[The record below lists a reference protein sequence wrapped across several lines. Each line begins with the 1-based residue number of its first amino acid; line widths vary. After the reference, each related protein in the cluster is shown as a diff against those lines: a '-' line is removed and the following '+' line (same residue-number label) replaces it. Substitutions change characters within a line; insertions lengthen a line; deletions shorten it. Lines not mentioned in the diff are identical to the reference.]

1 MVWIIPFIF
10 VIGIVSWITIASI
23 QKSSKLTSITTG
35 KDEIAQEIEEHP
47 FTLNPIIWIILV
59 ATIFI
64 GIVIVYYAGNF
75 G

>member
-1 MVWIIPFIF
+1 MVWIVPFLF
-10 VIGIVSWITIASI
+10 VFAIVSWITIASI
-23 QKSSKLTSITTG
+23 QKSSKLASITTG
-35 KDEIAQEIEEHP
+35 KDKIAQEIEEHP

-59 ATIFI
+59 AVIFM

>member
-1 MVWIIPFIF
+1 MVWVIPYIL
-10 VIGIVSWITIASI
+10 VAAIVSWITVASI
-23 QKSSKLTSITTG
+23 RKSSKLTSITTG
-35 KDEIAQEIEEHP
+35 KDDIAQEIEEHP